1 VGKEPPADM
10 NIRVPDI
17 GAAEKPVGRAV
28 VYRSKRADRAIEQR
42 YAFLEED
49 GHVSVIAGRPRG
61 E

>member
-1 VGKEPPADM
+1 M

-49 GHVSVIAGRPRG
+49 GHVSVIAARPRG

>member
-1 VGKEPPADM
+1 M
-10 NIRVPDI
+10 NILAPDI
-17 GAAEKPVGRAV
+17 GAAEKPVRRAV
-28 VYRSKRADRAIEQR
+28 VFRSKGASGRDIR

>member
-1 VGKEPPADM
+1 
-10 NIRVPDI
+10 
-17 GAAEKPVGRAV
+17 V
-28 VYRSKRADRAIEQR
+28 VEHSPTLLARHGHILIR